1 MALGIRRLG
10 GSSLSKYPL
19 ALGAALSLFLAPA
32 LHAQSDGPFLTMVSQ
47 AGATPEE
54 LQKYKSIYDK
64 MSPADKAEADK
75 GDLQKV
81 KGDLQYHRYLWK
93 VEAAHPMLQI
103 GAPLPSFS
111 LKGVDGKTYTPASF
125 KDSKFLVV
133 AFLSNHCPASQMFEG
148 RYKQMVADYAR
159 RGVAFVAIQPDGAA
173 SSAPSEHGFTDVVDD
188 FAGMQERARFRK
200 FTFPYLDDGEAQ
212 KAANAFGPKS
222 TPHVFIFDQDR
233 KLRYEG
239 RIENSLR
246 PEKSTTHEARD
257 ALDALLAGKPVA
269 VEHTPTF
276 GCSIKWNDKT
286 QLADKERRDWEA
298 RPVKVETVTAAQL
311 TALRKTPPGKIL
323 IINLWATWCGPCKLE
338 LPAIVETYQW
348 YSGRDVGLVT
358 ISVDDPANRAGVQ
371 KFLETIHASATNYH
385 VDTSDLF
392 AVQAAFDPDWQSGV
406 PYTIV
411 LGPDGHVIYREEGEV
426 DILKM
431 RRAILASQD
440 QPGPFAGNAE
450 YWKQ

>member
-1 MALGIRRLG
+1 MALGLG
-10 GSSLSKYPL
+10 WFVRSALSKYPL
-19 ALGAALSLFLAPA
+19 MFGAALSLAFAPPLA
-32 LHAQSDGPFLTMVSQ
+32 AQT
-47 AGATPEE
+47 T
-54 LQKYKSIYDK
+54 
-64 MSPADKAEADK
+64 
-75 GDLQKV
+75 
-81 KGDLQYHRYLWK
+81 
-93 VEAAHPMLQI
+93 HPMLAI

-111 LKGVDGKTYTPASF
+111 LKGVDGKIYTPASF

-133 AFLSNHCPASQMFEG
+133 AFFSNHCPASQMFEG
-148 RYKQMVADYAR
+148 RFKQMVADYTR
-159 RGVAFVAIQPDGAA
+159 RGVAFAAIQPDGSAA
-173 SSAPSEHGFTDVVDD
+173 SAPSEHGFTDVIDD
-188 FAGMQERARFRK
+188 FAGMRERARFRK
-200 FTFPYLDDGEAQ
+200 FTFPYLDDGELQ

-246 PEKSTTHEARD
+246 PEKATTHEARD
-257 ALDALLAGKPVA
+257 AIEALLAGRPVA

-276 GCSIKWNDKT
+276 GCSIKWNDKA
-286 QLADKERRDWEA
+286 QLAEQERRDWAA
-298 RPVKVETVTAAQL
+298 RPVKVETITTTQL

-338 LPAIVETYQW
+338 LPAMVETYQW

-358 ISVDDPANRAGVQ
+358 ISVDDPASRASVQ
-371 KFLETIHASATNYH
+371 KFLETIHASATNYQ

-431 RRAILASQD
+431 RRAILASHD
-440 QPGPFAGNAE
+440 QPGPFSGNSE